1 MVTINTDVLIV
12 GSGIAGLSCA
22 LHLAEESPKL
32 RIMVVSK
39 ADLLESNTRYAQGGV
54 AAVMYHP
61 DHFDQHIQDTLV
73 AGANLSDIKVV
84 KEVIE
89 NAPTQIRHLL
99 NWGVEFD
106 LDPIGQFDL
115 SREGGHFRHRVLH
128 HKDQT
133 GLEIAAKLL
142 TTAQARANIQFA
154 EHVFARSLY
163 RGENGDV
170 KGALL
175 ENTDSGEL
183 YSIHSHATILA
194 TGGIGQVYQTTSNPL
209 IATGDGIA
217 LAFRVGAAIAG
228 MEFVQFHPTALYLP
242 VSNPAFLITEAL
254 RGDGAQLLA
263 PDGTR
268 FMPSYH
274 HLAELAPR
282 HIVSKAI
289 WEQCL
294 AHHTDH
300 LFLSCASI
308 PATVLAQ
315 KFPTIIEACRRN
327 GFNLGKDLVPITPA
341 AHYLCGGIS
350 TSLNGETNVEGLY
363 ALGECANTRLHGA
376 NRLASNSLLEALVMA
391 KKCADTITGK
401 KHHTHTKKQT
411 LGCTTPRGLPIQT
424 RDKIKAAL
432 RLDMQKS
439 AGLVKSKTS
448 MLLLLDKIHEWQKK
462 ISCISS
468 ASEASLANQL
478 VVARLILEHSL
489 AREKPAGCFLPSN

>member
-1 MVTINTDVLIV
+1 MVTIDTDVLIV

-32 RIMVVSK
+32 RIMIVSK
-39 ADLLESNTRYAQGGV
+39 AYLLESNTRYAQGGV

-61 DHFDQHIQDTLV
+61 DHFEQHIQDTLV
-73 AGANLSDIKVV
+73 AGANLSDAKVV

-142 TTAQARANIQFA
+142 HTAQARANIQFA
-154 EHVFARSLY
+154 EHVFARSLH
-163 RGENGDV
+163 RGENGEV

-217 LAFRVGAAIAG
+217 LAFRAGAEISG
-228 MEFVQFHPTALYLP
+228 MEFVQFHPTALYSP
-242 VSNPAFLITEAL
+242 QSNPAFLITEAL

-268 FMPSYH
+268 FMPNYH
-274 HLAELAPR
+274 PLAELAPR
-282 HIVSKAI
+282 HVVSKAI

-300 LFLSCASI
+300 LFLSCTSI
-308 PATVLAQ
+308 PAADLAQ
-315 KFPTIIEACRRN
+315 KFPTILEACKQK
-327 GFNLGKDLVPITPA
+327 GFNLSKDLIPIAPA

-363 ALGECANTRLHGA
+363 ALGECANTGLHGA

-391 KKCADTITGK
+391 KKCADTIRGK
-401 KHHTHTKKQT
+401 KHLSFVTRPALGSTK
-411 LGCTTPRGLPIQT
+411 LNGLPTHVQEN
-424 RDKIKAAL
+424 IKSTL
-432 RLDMQKS
+432 RLSMQKS
-439 AGLVKSKTS
+439 AGLVKSKS
-448 MLLLLDKIHEWQKK
+448 AMLVLLDNVHEWQQKT
-462 ISCISS
+462 SSISS
-468 ASEASLANQL
+468 VSEANLANQL
-478 VVARLILEHSL
+478 VVARLIIEHSL
-489 AREKPAGCFLPSN
+489 ARDMSTGCFLSSN